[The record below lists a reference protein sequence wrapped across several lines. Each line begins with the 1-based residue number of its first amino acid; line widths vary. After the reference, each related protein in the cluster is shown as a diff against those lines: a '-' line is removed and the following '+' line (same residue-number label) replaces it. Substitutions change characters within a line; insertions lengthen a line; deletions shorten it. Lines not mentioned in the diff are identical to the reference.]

1 MVRKQFI
8 DAVKEKFGSRLI
20 CKPNKSLDS
29 YYLGKVRRG
38 NGVFWLDYN
47 KSGNKGFR
55 IHLQKVKGIN
65 GEIEGFG
72 EYPVVFLSS
81 QLQIPDILGKVERI
95 VSYIDGRMTNRGDS
109 VRLNSNT
116 RKGERI
122 RGTVTA
128 RKCKHCGHYEI
139 GLITESGRYL
149 PLDPGMKVEV
159 VKK

>member
-20 CKPNKSLDS
+20 CKPNKSMDS

-47 KSGNKGFR
+47 ESGNKGFR
-55 IHLQKVKGIN
+55 IHLQKVKGIT

-128 RKCKHCGHYEI
+128 RKCQHCGHHEI

-149 PLDPGMKVEV
+149 PLNPGMKVEV

>member
-1 MVRKQFI
+1 
-8 DAVKEKFGSRLI
+8 
-20 CKPNKSLDS
+20 
-29 YYLGKVRRG
+29 
-38 NGVFWLDYN
+38 
-47 KSGNKGFR
+47 
-55 IHLQKVKGIN
+55 VKGIH

-95 VSYIDGRMTNRGDS
+95 VSYIDGRMTNRDDS
-109 VRLNSNT
+109 VRLNSNII
-116 RKGERI
+116 KGERI

-128 RKCKHCGHYEI
+128 RKCKNCGHHEI

-149 PLDPGMKVEV
+149 PLNPGMKVEV